1 MEPASAPV
9 ISPVA
14 ASLPSS
20 VSEPAGGRTLLG
32 LHGIWK
38 SFKQTAVLRNVT
50 LNVQAG
56 EVVSIIGASGS
67 GKSTLLKCVNLLELP
82 DQGTVTIA
90 GEVVNQRHHGAS
102 VHPPRE
108 KDLRALRAR
117 VGIVFQHFNLF
128 PHMTALANVM
138 EAPRAVL
145 KMGKAEAA
153 EWARELLAMVG
164 LADRADYR
172 PAALSGG
179 QQQRVA
185 IARAL
190 ALKPEIMLFDE
201 VTSALDPELVDEV
214 LRVMRSLASK
224 GMTMLVVTHE
234 IAFAEEVSE
243 RVVFMDEGTIVEE
256 GTARE
261 VIRNPQRAR
270 TQAFLQRINRARAA
284 L

>member
-1 MEPASAPV
+1 MASAAARARSPASEPASGP
-9 ISPVA
+9 P
-14 ASLPSS
+14 
-20 VSEPAGGRTLLG
+20 LLG

-38 SFKQTAVLRNVT
+38 SFKETAVLRNVT
-50 LNVQAG
+50 LHVQAG

-82 DQGTVTIA
+82 DRGTVAIA
-90 GEVVNQRHHGAS
+90 GAVVNQRRHGTGIY
-102 VHPPRE
+102 PPRE
-108 KDLRALRAR
+108 KDLRAHRAR

-145 KMGKAEAA
+145 RMSKAEAA
-153 EWARELLAMVG
+153 DWGRELLAMVG

-214 LRVMRSLASK
+214 LKVMRGLAGK

-256 GTARE
+256 GAPRE

-270 TQAFLQRINRARAA
+270 TQAFLQRINRARAVS
-284 L
+284 

>member
-1 MEPASAPV
+1 MPPASAPPPAA
-9 ISPVA
+9 IA
-14 ASLPSS
+14 ASPPPPASDAGAPLP
-20 VSEPAGGRTLLG
+20 LLE
-32 LHGIWK
+32 LRGIWK
-38 SFKQTAVLRNVT
+38 SFKETVVLRNVS
-50 LNVQAG
+50 LAVRAG

-67 GKSTLLKCVNLLELP
+67 GKSTLLKCVNLLEMP
-82 DQGTVTIA
+82 DRGTVAID
-90 GEVVNQRHHGAS
+90 GQVVNQRHHRAGI
-102 VHPPRE
+102 HPPRE
-108 KDLRALRAR
+108 KDLRAIRAK

-145 KMGKAEAA
+145 KMGKKEAA
-153 EWARELLAMVG
+153 DWARELLAMVG
-164 LADRADYR
+164 LADRCDYR

-214 LRVMRSLASK
+214 LKVMRGLALN

-234 IAFAEEVSE
+234 ISFAEEVSE
-243 RVVFMDEGTIVEE
+243 RVVFMDEGTIIEE
-256 GTARE
+256 GKPRD
-261 VIRNPQRAR
+261 VIRDPQRAR
-270 TQAFLQRINRARAA
+270 TQVFLQRINRARAA